1 MASRE
6 PGEYAFTPPLGGRDF
21 HPHRDISYQ
30 GSILVFYPPDK
41 LVSEEHIAQQDTCKK
56 VPYLLKYLLCNSST
70 MKYAG
75 NVTLPKRPIYK
86 AGEKMAAKPKVL
98 YDKTFGAE
106 Y

>member
-41 LVSEEHIAQQDTCKK
+41 LVSEEHIALRDTCKNAHIS
-56 VPYLLKYLLCNSST
+56 LKAL
-70 MKYAG
+70 
-75 NVTLPKRPIYK
+75 V
-86 AGEKMAAKPKVL
+86 
-98 YDKTFGAE
+98 
-106 Y
+106 

>member
-41 LVSEEHIAQQDTCKK
+41 LVSEEHIARRDPCKNPHASPNLLQYK
-56 VPYLLKYLLCNSST
+56 GFKDLLK
-70 MKYAG
+70 
-75 NVTLPKRPIYK
+75 
-86 AGEKMAAKPKVL
+86 
-98 YDKTFGAE
+98 
-106 Y
+106 